1 MQERMTKLEKSQQT
15 AVIHTVHSEGVAS
28 LQDEIS
34 LLSNTPHP
42 IQEQEIEST
51 NTEESPLVG
60 TPPQGEAVIHT
71 VHSEGVA
78 SLQDEISL
86 LSNTPH
92 PIQEQEI
99 ESTNTE
105 ESPLVGTP
113 PQGEAS
119 MNYEDFFGKLLV
131 IAMETETLIFYFV

>member
-1 MQERMTKLEKSQQT
+1 MLSTSTFDFGRDYGIAAFFFFLILCFNLDYYSVFLIFLHFLVVVWHMQERMMKLEIQQT
-15 AVIHTVHSEGVAS
+15 AVVHMVHSEGVAS

-51 NTEESPLVG
+51 NTEESP
-60 TPPQGEAVIHT
+60 Q
-71 VHSEGVA
+71 
-78 SLQDEISL
+78 
-86 LSNTPH
+86 
-92 PIQEQEI
+92 
-99 ESTNTE
+99 
-105 ESPLVGTP
+105 VGTP